1 MSQRDMV
8 QSQGSLKAGD
18 VVLVAAL
25 LAAGAVLRLFAP
37 QILGITP
44 NFVIGMY
51 CLAVCL
57 LRPGLKETL
66 GIGLVA
72 AAVCQVTTKSL
83 IPYLNFI
90 SEPVGILVAY
100 AVMRAPFDLGLKGYT
115 FKPALVTLLGT
126 LASGLTYISIFKM
139 AILFVEVKKNP
150 TFSYLL
156 LVVLVTA
163 AVNTVL
169 AQALYQPILV
179 ALGKKDRLEHPAA

>member
-1 MSQRDMV
+1 
-8 QSQGSLKAGD
+8 
-18 VVLVAAL
+18 
-25 LAAGAVLRLFAP
+25 
-37 QILGITP
+37 
-44 NFVIGMY
+44 MY

-100 AVMRAPFDLGLKGYT
+100 AVVRAPFNPALKGYSL
-115 FKPALVTLLGT
+115 KPALTTLLGT
-126 LASGLTYISIFKM
+126 LASGLTYISIFKA

-169 AQALYQPILV
+169 AQALYQPLLT
-179 ALGKKDRLEHPAA
+179 ALGRRSRLEHPAA

>member
-1 MSQRDMV
+1 MSNPQVIPSR
-8 QSQGSLKAGD
+8 SSLTAGD

-83 IPYLNFI
+83 ILYLNFI
-90 SEPVGILVAY
+90 SEPVGILAAY
-100 AVMRAPFDLGLKGYT
+100 AVMRAPCQLTWKGYS
-115 FKPALVTLLGT
+115 FQPAVTTLLGT
-126 LASGLTYISIFKM
+126 LASGLTYISIFKT

-163 AVNTVL
+163 AANTVL
-169 AQALYQPILV
+169 AQALYQPLHT
-179 ALGKKDRLEHPAA
+179 ALGRGSRPEHPAA